1 MADFKINRQNGPI
14 SSRCDQGKKQRK
26 KIKAQVDHTGLIKV
40 RGERYSDTYTKDF
53 FKIKYNLMTKP

>member
-40 RGERYSDTYTKDF
+40 RGERYSDTYNKDF
-53 FKIKYNLMTKP
+53 F